1 MLIITDNTSGKVR
14 KYATSDAELVN
25 SLFNEG
31 GTLDRLHNITN
42 HNRKQ
47 AVFYWTEEDAGVYL
61 YEPTGLWGKFR
72 KLKNGR
78 FFYQYTLDKIDLIE
92 D

>member
-1 MLIITDNTSGKVR
+1 MLMITDNTTGKFR
-14 KYATSDAELVN
+14 RYATTDAELVN
-25 SLFNEG
+25 SLFTEG
-31 GTLDRLHNITN
+31 GTLDRLYNITN
-42 HNRKQ
+42 HNKKQ
-47 AVFYWTEEDAGVYL
+47 AVFYWTSEEAGVYL

-78 FFYQYTLDKIDLIE
+78 FWYQHTLDKITLIE

>member
-1 MLIITDNTSGKVR
+1 MLIITDNTTGKVR
-14 KYATSDAELVN
+14 RYATSDAELVD

-31 GTLDRLHNITN
+31 GTLDRLWNITN
-42 HNRKQ
+42 HHAKQ
-47 AVFYWTEEDAGVYL
+47 AIFYWTSEDAGVYL
-61 YEPTGLWGKFR
+61 YTPTGLWGKFR

-78 FFYQYTLDKIDLIE
+78 FFYQHTLDKITLIE